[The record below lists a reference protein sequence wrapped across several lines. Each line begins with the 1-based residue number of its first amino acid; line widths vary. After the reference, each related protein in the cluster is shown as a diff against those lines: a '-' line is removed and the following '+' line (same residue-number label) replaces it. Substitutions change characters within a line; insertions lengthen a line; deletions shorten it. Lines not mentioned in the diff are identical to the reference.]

1 MQLIVAGLQKAI
13 KNIVIKRAKKH
24 TMFAEAGDVDISLFY
39 YPYELLNP
47 FVEVGS
53 LYLASVEDIIAMKM
67 AAIIQ
72 RGTRRDFIDIFHL
85 MRKYSIKQIL
95 EFTERKFSGYQ
106 AVMALKALMYFDDAD
121 KEEET
126 ARGITVFDKD
136 FSWQGVKKEIF
147 EEVKK
152 YQLSMLKKD

>member
-1 MQLIVAGLQKAI
+1 
-13 KNIVIKRAKKH
+13 
-24 TMFAEAGDVDISLFY
+24 
-39 YPYELLNP
+39 
-47 FVEVGS
+47 
-53 LYLASVEDIIAMKM
+53 
-67 AAIIQ
+67 
-72 RGTRRDFIDIFHL
+72 
-85 MRKYSIKQIL
+85 
-95 EFTERKFSGYQ
+95 
-106 AVMALKALMYFDDAD
+106 MYFDDAD